1 MLAPEVA
8 ASAARGPMYNH
19 SASLP
24 AGITRPPCWGR
35 LLSPRYWPTWAGL
48 GVLRLLSLL
57 PFRQKLAVGAA
68 LGALLRRLPLRY
80 VRIARRNIELC
91 LPELGAAA
99 RRRLLNRHFTSLG
112 ISLLE
117 IAAAWW
123 CPTARLRKISRLEGL
138 EHLREA
144 LARGRGA
151 ILLTAHFTP
160 LEIGGRILAA
170 ATPVNIIYRPSKN
183 EALSY
188 VLGRGRSRNGG
199 HAIPRDDIRAM
210 ITALKNNE
218 CVWYAPDQSYRKK
231 GAQMVPLFGIP
242 AATNTA
248 TSRIARMTG
257 CAVLPFFVERLP
269 GTAGYRAV
277 IRPALAD
284 FPSDCPRADAER
296 FHRFIEA
303 QVRAVPDQYLWIH
316 RRFKGLT
323 ASDPDYYGR
332 KPPRLINEPQ
342 PSAASP
348 AA

>member
-1 MLAPEVA
+1 MLK
-8 ASAARGPMYNH
+8 H
-19 SASLP
+19 TASLP
-24 AGITRPPCWGR
+24 AAVARLPGWGR

-57 PFRQKLAVGAA
+57 PFRLQLGVGAG
-68 LGALLRRLPLRY
+68 LGAVLRRLPLRF
-80 VRIARRNIELC
+80 VHIARRNIELC
-91 LPELGAAA
+91 LPELGAPA
-99 RRRLLNRHFTSLG
+99 RRRLLNRHFASLG
-112 ISLLE
+112 IALLE

-123 CPTARLRKISRLEGL
+123 WPTERLQKVSRIEGL

-144 LARGRGA
+144 LARGHGA
-151 ILLTAHFTP
+151 ILLTAHLTP

-170 ATPVNIIYRPSKN
+170 ATPVNIIYRPTKN
-183 EALSY
+183 EALTY
-188 VLGRGRSRNGG
+188 VLSRRRSCNGG

-210 ITALKNNE
+210 VGALKSNE

-231 GAQMVPLFGIP
+231 GAEMVSLFGIP

-257 CAVLPFFVERLP
+257 AAVLPFFVERLP

-277 IRPALAD
+277 IQPPLAN
-284 FPSDCPRADAER
+284 FPSDSPRADAER
-296 FHRFIEA
+296 FHRLIEA
-303 QVRAVPDQYLWIH
+303 QIRSVPDQYLWIH

-323 ASDPDYYGR
+323 ADYPDYYGR
-332 KPPRLINEPQ
+332 KLPLVVSAPP

>member
-1 MLAPEVA
+1 MVQ
-8 ASAARGPMYNH
+8 H

-24 AGITRPPCWGR
+24 AALARPPGWAR

-57 PFRQKLAVGAA
+57 PYSVKLTVGTA
-68 LGALLRRLPLRY
+68 LGAVLRRLPVRF
-80 VRIARRNIELC
+80 VRIARRNIDLC
-91 LPELGAAA
+91 LPELDAAA
-99 RRRLLNRHFTSLG
+99 RSRLLNRHFTSLG
-112 ISLLE
+112 IALTE
-117 IAAAWW
+117 MATAWW
-123 CPTARLRKISRLEGL
+123 CPTARLAKISRLEGM
-138 EHLREA
+138 EHLRQA

-151 ILLTAHFTP
+151 ILLSAHFTP

-170 ATPVNIIYRPSKN
+170 ATPVNIIYRPTKN
-183 EALSY
+183 EALAR
-188 VLGRGRSRNGG
+188 VLARRRSCNGG

-210 ITALKNNE
+210 IAALKNNE

-257 CAVLPFFVERLP
+257 TAVLPFFVERLP

-277 IRPALAD
+277 IQPPLED
-284 FPSDCPRADAER
+284 FPGDCPSADAER
-296 FHRFIEA
+296 FHRLIEA

-323 ASDPDYYGR
+323 AADPDYYGR
-332 KPPRLINEPQ
+332 KPPIITPGALVNAPQ
-342 PSAASP
+342 PSVASP